1 MKNKIFK
8 YSYISIFIVLASCS
22 SIQQNTTNISEAK
35 TSIIYQ
41 VTSEEPSIDNG
52 SILQLSNN
60 NSYQSMF
67 DT

>member
-52 SILQLSNN
+52 SISQLSNN
-60 NSYQSMF
+60 NGYQSML

>member
-52 SILQLSNN
+52 SISQLSNSN
-60 NSYQSMF
+60 GYQSMF